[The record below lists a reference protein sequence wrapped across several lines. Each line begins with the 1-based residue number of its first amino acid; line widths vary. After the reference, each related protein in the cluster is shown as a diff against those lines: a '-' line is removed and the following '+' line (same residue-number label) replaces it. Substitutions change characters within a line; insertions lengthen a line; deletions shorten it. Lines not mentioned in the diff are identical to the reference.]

1 MQIKHIT
8 LTNFRNYEKLAF
20 TPSEGL
26 NILTGA
32 NAQGKTNLLESIYY
46 LATGRALRTNR
57 DVELLK
63 SGAPFMS
70 VEALV
75 HRVNTVPVEVRI
87 NYQYD
92 AVKSGMLKQAV
103 IDSKIVDLIALLG
116 KLNVVVFSSLDLETV
131 RGEPAGRRQYLDTSI
146 GMISSRYANNLS
158 RYRKVLE
165 QRNKIL
171 KTAKERNGQID
182 PIDQASFEVL
192 SQQLASYGA
201 EIIHSRLH
209 FINQLLPYAA
219 EAHSLLSDST
229 EYLKLEYTC
238 PFSSGPLLEQIKQS
252 FEEGLQAA
260 SADELRRGTTCVGP
274 HRDDL
279 LISVNNMDARHY
291 GSQGQ
296 QRTATLAL
304 KRAEYQ
310 LVTKIK
316 GEAPVLLL
324 DDVLSDLD
332 EGRRERLLKM
342 NLLGAQSIITCT
354 EVSSLPAELLE
365 QATIFHVHAGHIT

>member
-8 LTNFRNYEKLAF
+8 LTNFRNYEKLTF

-32 NAQGKTNLLESIYY
+32 NAQGKTNLLESIFY

-57 DVELLK
+57 DLELLK

-75 HRVNTVPVEVRI
+75 HRVNTVPVEVRV
-87 NYQYD
+87 NYQLD
-92 AVKSGMLKQAV
+92 AGKPAHKQAV
-103 IDSKIVDLIALLG
+103 IDSKIVELVSLLG

-158 RYRKVLE
+158 RYRKVLD

-182 PIDQASFEVL
+182 VLDQASFEVL
-192 SQQLASYGA
+192 SQQLTSYGA
-201 EIIHSRLH
+201 EIIHSRIH

-219 EAHSLLSDST
+219 EAHCLLSDST
-229 EYLKLEYTC
+229 EYLKLEYVC
-238 PFSSGPLLEQIKQS
+238 PFTSGVLLDQIKQA
-252 FEEGLQAA
+252 FDEGLLATA
-260 SADELRRGTTCVGP
+260 SDELRRGTTCVGP

-279 LISVNNMDARHY
+279 LISVNGMDARHY

-310 LVTKIK
+310 LVTKLK

-354 EVSSLPAELLE
+354 EVNSLPAELLE
-365 QATIFHVHAGHIT
+365 QATIFHVQAGHIT